1 VHNRYHHGQNVVPP
15 SLAPSSANA
24 QQQHLSPS
32 SGPAGFP
39 AGISP
44 STVVSFGGTA
54 ANGQQQH
61 LRPGSRPAGPAG
73 GPATDISP
81 STVVSFG
88 HPAANA
94 QHQHLSP
101 GSRPA
106 GFPAGISSST
116 VVSFGRTAANAQHQ
130 HLSPGSG
137 PAGFPAGISSS
148 TVVSFGHPAANAQQ
162 QPSGSAGGL
171 AVNLARAAV
180 IEAAPKRI
188 ARSTPK
194 KRQIHAP
201 LGCTV
206 PGAVADPRFRMPPS
220 ILPTTALNPLSPS
233 MVGEKQRLQ
242 EALSLVPESWKEPP
256 GRGER
261 FINLEAA
268 MDRIQGYGLWC
279 GFAADCVNPQGV
291 ESSRFQCAHADVTV
305 QLPES
310 RNYCPN
316 TRAMGC
322 AFTITIVKIKR
333 SGGEYEICEFLLLSV
348 SSCA

>member
-1 VHNRYHHGQNVVPP
+1 VIVETIEM
-15 SLAPSSANA
+15 LAFPEGFDVS
-24 QQQHLSPS
+24 H
-32 SGPAGFP
+32 PA
-39 AGISP
+39 
-44 STVVSFGGTA
+44 
-54 ANGQQQH
+54 
-61 LRPGSRPAGPAG
+61 L
-73 GPATDISP
+73 PAT
-81 STVVSFG
+81 
-88 HPAANA
+88 
-94 QHQHLSP
+94 
-101 GSRPA
+101 
-106 GFPAGISSST
+106 GIPPST
-116 VVSFGRTAANAQHQ
+116 VVSFGRT
-130 HLSPGSG
+130 
-137 PAGFPAGISSS
+137 
-148 TVVSFGHPAANAQQ
+148 AANAQQ

-261 FINLEAA
+261 FINLAAA